1 MRDRSDIPEAKPPV
15 NRWRAVLHGLCPRC
29 LQGKIYRSAFKMNDT
44 CPVCQLKFER
54 EQGYFLGA
62 MGVSYLLG
70 VPILFAILALLSVT
84 LFPTWPE
91 YLVLAPAMIF
101 YLPLIPLICRQAR
114 IIWIHF
120 DRLADPEKPNA
131 YEEQTNVMP

>member
-1 MRDRSDIPEAKPPV
+1 MRDRPEIKTSPS
-15 NRWRAVLHGLCPRC
+15 RWHAVLHGLCPRC
-29 LQGKIYRSAFKMNDT
+29 LQGKIYRTAFKMNDT
-44 CPVCQLKFER
+44 CPACHLKFER

-84 LFPTWPE
+84 LFPAWPE
-91 YLVLAPAMIF
+91 YLVLAPAMVF

-120 DRLADPEKPNA
+120 DRLADPEKPNSI
-131 YEEQTNVMP
+131 EEQTNMAP